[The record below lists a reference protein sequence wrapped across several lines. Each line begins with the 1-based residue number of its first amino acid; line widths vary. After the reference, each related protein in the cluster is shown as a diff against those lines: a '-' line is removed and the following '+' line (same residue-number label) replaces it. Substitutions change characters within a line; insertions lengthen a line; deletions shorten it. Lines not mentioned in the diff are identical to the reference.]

1 MAGVAA
7 VGSAGDDPVLSVSV
21 EHGAGE
27 PTARIRVAGEVDVL
41 SVGELTE
48 ALGQVVAAGATDV
61 HLDLG
66 GVSFLDSTGLTALLT
81 ARAQLE
87 GRGSVTVDAASAA
100 VRRTIEIAGLDRVF
114 GTA

>member
-1 MAGVAA
+1 MNGVAA
-7 VGSAGDDPVLSVSV
+7 VGSTGDDPALSVSI
-21 EHGAGE
+21 EHGEGDAK
-27 PTARIRVAGEVDVL
+27 ARVQVAGEVDVL
-41 SVGELTE
+41 SVGELSA
-48 ALGQVVAAGATDV
+48 ALGQIIAGGATEI

-87 GRGSVTVDAASAA
+87 GRGSVTVDAASPA
-100 VRRTIEIAGLDRVF
+100 VRRTFEIAGLDRVF